1 MSIKVVMARPRQGVI
16 TRFVTLLGL
25 PPDQGGPFEDCKV
38 VAEAILK
45 EGLLVFF
52 FSVELI

>member
-16 TRFVTLLGL
+16 KRFVTLLGL